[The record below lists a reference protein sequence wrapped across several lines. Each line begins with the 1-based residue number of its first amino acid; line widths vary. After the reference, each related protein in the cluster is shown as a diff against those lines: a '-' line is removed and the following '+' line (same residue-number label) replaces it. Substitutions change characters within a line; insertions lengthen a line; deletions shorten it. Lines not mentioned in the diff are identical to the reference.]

1 MQSAPIDTTN
11 PSRRRPRL
19 SSSSSSTAT
28 SPVAAASKRPRFADT
43 PAMASAR
50 ARGKLPE
57 TIDLTQR
64 PSAFQPYSGA
74 KRLVIKNLRSLSTR
88 DDQVEEYYAR
98 TETELDD
105 ALSAVFASGRPAVP
119 LERLYRGVED
129 VCRRGNAQKVYKM
142 LTDRVEAHL
151 RTGVLPRI
159 NRSAGNSSIDFLR
172 SVLSEWK
179 TWNAQAVTIRS
190 TFSYLDRTYLLR
202 ESLPSINDMTI
213 AHFRRMLF
221 PHTAEASQ
229 IPGRQVVFG
238 ICEMI
243 AYDRSSDPRLDTHLL
258 KDSIRML
265 YVLGVY
271 VKHFE
276 PRLLRDSENHF
287 REFGEFWSASSL
299 KEYISA
305 CETLLKKE
313 DYRCIAYNLES
324 TTEKQLMDS
333 AHAILIDRYSDK
345 LLHGGSLSHLLSEK
359 DVKSM
364 KGLYD
369 LLRLSGIQKK
379 MKEPWSDY
387 IRSTGA
393 SIISDKARG
402 DDMVLRLLD
411 LRRSLDLM
419 IRDAFEKDE
428 DFLWGMR
435 EAFGKFM
442 NDRSTA
448 ACWDTG
454 TSKIGEMTA
463 KYIDMLLRGGLKA
476 LPKDLLSD
484 VKDRAAAEREGQ
496 ASSADED
503 AELDRQ
509 LDQALELFRFIEGK
523 DAFEAFYKKDLAR
536 RLLMGRS
543 ASQDAERNMLTKL
556 RGECGS
562 NFTHNLEQMFKDQE
576 LAKDEME
583 SYKEWSRANSNR
595 KSSLD
600 LNVMILSAAA
610 WPTYPDIRLHLPDEV
625 ADQIERFDTHY
636 RSKHTGRVLSW
647 KQSLAHCSLKATFP
661 KGAKELLVSAF
672 QAVVL
677 MVFNSVPDNGFLT
690 FEQISTAT
698 GLTGGE
704 LERTLQS
711 LACGKARVLSKH
723 PKGREV
729 KTTDTFTFNKGFAD
743 PKYRVKIN
751 QIQLKETKEE
761 NKATHER
768 IAQDRRF
775 ETQAAIVRIMKSRKH
790 MGHAELVAE
799 VINLTKKRGS
809 VEPAAIK
816 KEIESLIEKDYLE
829 REDNGYTYLA

>member
-1 MQSAPIDTTN
+1 
-11 PSRRRPRL
+11 
-19 SSSSSSTAT
+19 
-28 SPVAAASKRPRFADT
+28 
-43 PAMASAR
+43 
-50 ARGKLPE
+50 
-57 TIDLTQR
+57 
-64 PSAFQPYSGA
+64 
-74 KRLVIKNLRSLSTR
+74 
-88 DDQVEEYYAR
+88 
-98 TETELDD
+98 
-105 ALSAVFASGRPAVP
+105 
-119 LERLYRGVED
+119 
-129 VCRRGNAQKVYKM
+129 
-142 LTDRVEAHL
+142 
-151 RTGVLPRI
+151 
-159 NRSAGNSSIDFLR
+159 
-172 SVLSEWK
+172 
-179 TWNAQAVTIRS
+179 
-190 TFSYLDRTYLLR
+190 
-202 ESLPSINDMTI
+202 MTI
-213 AHFRRMLF
+213 AHFRRMAF
-221 PHTAEASQ
+221 PPQDTSA
-229 IPGRQVVFG
+229 IPGGLAGAKAVAG

-243 AYDRSSDPRLDTHLL
+243 EFDRRGDNRMDGGLL
-258 KDSIRML
+258 KDSVRML

-276 PRLLRDSENHF
+276 PVFLRQSVAYF
-287 REFGEFWSASSL
+287 KEFGASWSASSL

-305 CETLLKKE
+305 CETLLQKE

-333 AHAILIDRYSDK
+333 AHDILIDHYADK
-345 LLHGGSLSHLLSEK
+345 LLNGGSLSHLLSEK

-379 MKEPWSDY
+379 MKAPWGDY
-387 IRSTGA
+387 IRTTGA
-393 SIISDKARG
+393 SIITDKDRG
-402 DDMVLRLLD
+402 EEMVLRLLE

-419 IRDAFEKDE
+419 IRDAFGKDE

-442 NDRSTA
+442 NDRTIS

-476 LPKDLLSD
+476 LPKELLSD
-484 VKDRAAAEREGQ
+484 VKDRAAAEKQGQ

-523 DAFEAFYKKDLAR
+523 DTFEAFYKKDLAR

-583 SYKEWSRANSNR
+583 AYKQWSDANSEG
-595 KSSLD
+595 KPAVD
-600 LNVMILSAAA
+600 LQVMILSAAA
-610 WPTYPDIRLHLPDEV
+610 WPTYPDIRVNLPDEV
-625 ADQIERFDTHY
+625 ATQIERFDRHY
-636 RSKHTGRVLSW
+636 KNKHTGRVLTW
-647 KQSLAHCSLKATFP
+647 KHSLAHCAIKATFP
-661 KGAKELLVSAF
+661 KGVRELLVSAF
-672 QAVVL
+672 QGVVL
-677 MVFNSVPDNGFLT
+677 MLFNAVPADEYLT
-690 FEQISTAT
+690 VEQISSAT
-698 GLTGGE
+698 GLQGGE

-711 LACGKARVLSKH
+711 LACGRARVLSKH
-723 PKGREV
+723 PKGRDV
-729 KTTDTFTFNKGFAD
+729 KLTDTFTFNKSFTDA
-743 PKYRVKIN
+743 KYRVKIN
-751 QIQLKETKEE
+751 QIQLKETREE

-775 ETQAAIVRIMKSRKH
+775 ETQAAIVRIMKSRKT

-799 VINLTKKRGS
+799 VINMTKKRGS
-809 VEPAAIK
+809 IEPAAIK
-816 KEIESLIEKDYLE
+816 KEIERYACPRRLEIQRLTTRSSLIEKDYLE
-829 REDNGYTYLA
+829 REDNKYTYLA

>member
-1 MQSAPIDTTN
+1 MTIAYF
-11 PSRRRPRL
+11 RRM
-19 SSSSSSTAT
+19 A
-28 SPVAAASKRPRFADT
+28 FA
-43 PAMASAR
+43 
-50 ARGKLPE
+50 
-57 TIDLTQR
+57 Q
-64 PSAFQPYSGA
+64 
-74 KRLVIKNLRSLSTR
+74 
-88 DDQVEEYYAR
+88 
-98 TETELDD
+98 
-105 ALSAVFASGRPAVP
+105 PAVP
-119 LERLYRGVED
+119 ADRL
-129 VCRRGNAQKVYKM
+129 
-142 LTDRVEAHL
+142 
-151 RTGVLPRI
+151 TGKR
-159 NRSAGNSSIDFLR
+159 
-172 SVLSEWK
+172 
-179 TWNAQAVTIRS
+179 AV
-190 TFSYLDRTYLLR
+190 
-202 ESLPSINDMTI
+202 
-213 AHFRRMLF
+213 A
-221 PHTAEASQ
+221 
-229 IPGRQVVFG
+229 G

-243 AYDRSSDPRLDTHLL
+243 EYDRRGDGRMDGSLL
-258 KDSIRML
+258 KDAIRML

-276 PRLLRDSENHF
+276 PLFLKQSDAYF
-287 REFGEFWSASSL
+287 KEFGESWSGASL
-299 KEYISA
+299 KEYIAA
-305 CETLLKKE
+305 CETLLQKE

-333 AHAILIDRYSDK
+333 AYKILIDQYSDK
-345 LLHGGSLSHLLSEK
+345 LLNGGSLAHLLSEK
-359 DVKSM
+359 DFKSM
-364 KGLYD
+364 KGLYE

-379 MKEPWSDY
+379 LKAPWADY

-393 SIISDKARG
+393 SIVSDKERG
-402 DDMVLRLLD
+402 DEMVLRLLE

-419 IRDAFEKDE
+419 IRDAFDKDE
-428 DFLWGMR
+428 VFLWGMR

-442 NDRSTA
+442 NDRATA
-448 ACWDTG
+448 ACWDSG

-484 VKDRAAAEREGQ
+484 VKDRAAAEKLGH

-556 RGECGS
+556 RSECGS

-583 SYKEWSRANSNR
+583 GYKQWRDAEPER
-595 KSSLD
+595 KARVD
-600 LNVMILSAAA
+600 LSVMILSASA
-610 WPTYPDIRLHLPDEV
+610 WPTYPDVRLNLPDAV
-625 ADQIERFDTHY
+625 ATEIERFDGHY
-636 RSKHTGRVLSW
+636 KNKHTGRILTW
-647 KQSLAHCSLKATFP
+647 KHSLAHCAIKASFP
-661 KGAKELLVSAF
+661 KGPKELLVSAY

-677 MVFNSVPDNGFLT
+677 MLFNDVSGETGFLT
-690 FEQISTAT
+690 YDQISAAT
-698 GLTGGE
+698 GLQGGD

-711 LACGKARVLSKH
+711 LACGKARVLLKH
-723 PKGREV
+723 PKGRDV
-729 KTTDTFTFNKGFAD
+729 KPTDTFSFNTAFSD

-775 ETQAAIVRIMKSRKH
+775 ETQAAIVRIMKSRKS

-816 KEIESLIEKDYLE
+816 KEIERYVDLYRNDAPSGNGWKLTVQRSLIEKDYIE
-829 REDNGYTYLA
+829 REDNAYTYLA